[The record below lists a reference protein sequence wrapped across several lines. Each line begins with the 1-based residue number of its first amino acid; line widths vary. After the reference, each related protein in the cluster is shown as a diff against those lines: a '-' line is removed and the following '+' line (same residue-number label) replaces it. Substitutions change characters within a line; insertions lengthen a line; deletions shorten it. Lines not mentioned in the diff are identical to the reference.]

1 MRESE
6 VPCLIIVGPTPH
18 KVFLIASAKQLL
30 PFFHSFFLSLSLP
43 FHDVDDDGVVQ
54 GVGRRAGV
62 DPCVGGRHVDD
73 VQRGHGHHAGDRICS
88 CCC

>member
-30 PFFHSFFLSLSLP
+30 PFFHSFFLSP
-43 FHDVDDDGVVQ
+43 FPFTTWTTTEWFKALDGAQV
-54 GVGRRAGV
+54 
-62 DPCVGGRHVDD
+62 
-73 VQRGHGHHAGDRICS
+73 
-88 CCC
+88 